1 MKKRQLAIIGAG
13 PIGLEAALAAPR
25 DDYDLT
31 VFERGEIGASIVC
44 WGHVRMFSPF
54 GMNSSA
60 AGRGLLAAN
69 GIAAPPCDALL
80 TGREFVER
88 YLAPLA
94 AKLDARIETGVEVV
108 AITRAGAGKMDHI
121 AQPQRGA
128 TPFRLLLR
136 RGHVERFEEFDLVL
150 DCSGT
155 FLSPNPLGDGG
166 IAALGETAVKERIAY
181 GIAAA
186 SNGAYPDAGRFL
198 VVGGGHS
205 AATVV
210 RDLARIPAREI
221 TWVVRRAVSLPCTR
235 IADDPLMERDRL
247 ATEANALARRIDF
260 RPGTA
265 VHEVRSDGNGFVVV
279 LKQSGKPRE
288 PTAIHV
294 DHIIAATG
302 FRPDPA
308 LTRELQVQTCWATEG
323 TYKLAAALLGSTGG
337 DCLAVPAFGAE
348 TLLHPEP
355 GYFALGMKS
364 YGRAPDFL
372 IKTGLEQ
379 IRALFEWLRTSR

>member
-1 MKKRQLAIIGAG
+1 MKKKRLAIIGAG
-13 PIGLEAALAAPR
+13 PIGLEAALAAHQ
-25 DDYDLT
+25 DDYDVT
-31 VFERGEIGASIVC
+31 VFERGEIGASVTA

-54 GMNSSA
+54 AMNSSD
-60 AGRGLLAAN
+60 AGRALLAAR
-69 GIAAPPCDALL
+69 GLALPPADALL
-80 TGREFVER
+80 TGAEFVER
-88 YLAPLA
+88 YLGRLA
-94 AKLDARIETGVEVV
+94 EKLEARIETGVEVV

-121 AQPQRGA
+121 AQPQRAA

-136 RGHVERFEEFDLVL
+136 RSHQERLEEFDLVF

-155 FLSPNPLGDGG
+155 FLTPNPLGDSG
-166 IAALGETAVKERIAY
+166 IAALGEAAVKERIAY
-181 GIAAA
+181 GMPAVR
-186 SNGAYPDAGRFL
+186 NGAYPDTGRFL

-205 AATVV
+205 AASVV

-221 TWVVRRAVSLPCTR
+221 TWVIRRPVSVPCTR
-235 IADDPLMERDRL
+235 IADDPLVERDRL
-247 ATEANALARRIDF
+247 ATEANALARNIDF
-260 RPGTA
+260 RPRTA
-265 VHEVRSDGNGFVVV
+265 VHEVQCNGNGFIVG
-279 LKQSGKPRE
+279 LKQGNNAPAHA
-288 PTAIHV
+288 TIHV

-302 FRPDPA
+302 FRPDLA

-323 TYKLAAALLGSTGG
+323 TYKLAAALLGSSGG
-337 DCLAVPAFGAE
+337 DCLSVPAFGAE

-379 IRALFEWLRTSR
+379 IRALLGWLRSSQ